1 MRQFLAV
8 LLFCGVLHAQ
18 TELAHVTNP
27 CITACSMGTPSF
39 TSPSFNDIGA
49 TLLTIEAYDLIGLGG
64 NPPTVTCATAGSPT
78 GIHLYQD
85 AGAVMAAEIFYFH
98 APSTSATETC
108 TCTGQYGGCF
118 IQAWASTGTY
128 DTGVTSGAGGGCSGL
143 CTGPITPNFVND
155 LLITIITCE
164 SNSAPT
170 WIFPTNFY
178 LIDNIQYTLG
188 STEPSQAAGYTD
200 PSTSTINPTWTFGG
214 GTCSNYLPI
223 VAGFITTTAISR
235 HHAYVIHSK

>member
-1 MRQFLAV
+1 MARALIAV
-8 LLFCGVLHAQ
+8 FLLFQ
-18 TELAHVTNP
+18 TLLAHKTAP
-27 CITACSMGTPSF
+27 CTVSCNTGTPTYTTPSF
-39 TSPSFNDIGA
+39 DDTSA

-64 NPPTVTCATAGSPT
+64 NPPTVTCATAGTPT
-78 GIHLYQD
+78 GVHAYQD
-85 AGAVMAAEIFYFH
+85 AGSIMAAEIFYSYL
-98 APSTSATETC
+98 PTTSTTETC

-118 IQAWASTGTY
+118 VQAWRGTGTY

-178 LIDNIQYTLG
+178 EIDNIQYNSG
-188 STEPSQAAGYTD
+188 SNEPSQAAGYTD

-223 VAGFITTTAISR
+223 VAGFLTSTGHRPQPIQIGPN
-235 HHAYVIHSK
+235 